1 MQMLADG
8 GNFDLAEHPPPK
20 MSDLL
25 EYTTPEMSDLA
36 GSSNMTDL
44 NITQILRV
52 SHTFNSSVLC
62 TVLYSNK
69 NAFSVHLNPIF

>member
-8 GNFDLAEHPPPK
+8 GNFDLAENPPPK

-36 GSSNMTDL
+36 GSSIMTDL

-52 SHTFNSSVLC
+52 SHVF
-62 TVLYSNK
+62 
-69 NAFSVHLNPIF
+69 

>member
-25 EYTTPEMSDLA
+25 EYTTPEKSDLA

-52 SHTFNSSVLC
+52 SHVF
-62 TVLYSNK
+62 
-69 NAFSVHLNPIF
+69 